1 MVMKSAYIHHAYRG
15 SAGRGEE
22 YDDELL
28 TNPVI
33 WPFATCDDED
43 LARRAGDGYRATDDA
58 WC

>member
-43 LARRAGDGYRATDDA
+43 LARRPGYWDRAADDA
-58 WC
+58 RC